1 MRTRGILCFFFVF
14 LSLVHLGCGS
24 ACEDEADTPHPED
37 RAKAGGKITIRVD
50 GIPVWVEVADRPEER
65 RRGLMFREVLP
76 TDEGMLFVF
85 EREEPLSFWMKDTV
99 IPLSI
104 AFISGDGE
112 IVDIQ
117 DMEPLDD
124 RTSHRSA
131 RPALYALEMNR
142 GWFER
147 HRVEVGERVEF
158 QP

>member
-1 MRTRGILCFFFVF
+1 MF
-14 LSLVHLGCGS
+14 LLLMHGGCGR
-24 ACEDEADTPHPED
+24 AGEDEADTPQEG
-37 RAKAGGKITIRVD
+37 RAKADGKITIRVD
-50 GIPVWVEVADRPEER
+50 GIPVRVEVADRPEKR
-65 RRGLMFREVLP
+65 RQGLMFREALP
-76 TDEGMLFVF
+76 SDEGMLFVF
-85 EREEPLSFWMKDTV
+85 EREEHLSFWMKNTV

-147 HRVEVGERVEF
+147 HQVEVGDRVAF
-158 QP
+158 RR